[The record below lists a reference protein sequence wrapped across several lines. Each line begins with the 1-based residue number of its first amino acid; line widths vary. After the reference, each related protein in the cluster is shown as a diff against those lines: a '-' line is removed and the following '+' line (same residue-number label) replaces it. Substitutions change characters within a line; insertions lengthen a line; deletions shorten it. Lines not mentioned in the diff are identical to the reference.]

1 MDDRED
7 FYAAA
12 DGPKRRPRP
21 PSTAERNR
29 ELIAERVGWPTGAID
44 VCRRIENDFPGWAVW
59 WSPANPITGY
69 EHPDGYVAQILDAGS
84 ADDRVSAFGE
94 TPQQLVD
101 QIRATGAGGRRAGSR
116 SPVTGQRY
124 MGRAEIAARLGVRPE
139 QAFAITRQDSFPE
152 PGRLTIG
159 EVWATADVEAW
170 ISEHW
175 SAD

>member
-101 QIRATGAGGRRAGSR
+101 QIPGDRGGRPPGRVAVAGDRPAVHGAAPRSRPGSACARSRRSR
-116 SPVTGQRY
+116 SP
-124 MGRAEIAARLGVRPE
+124 GRT
-139 QAFAITRQDSFPE
+139 AFRSRA
-152 PGRLTIG
+152 G
-159 EVWATADVEAW
+159 
-170 ISEHW
+170 
-175 SAD
+175 